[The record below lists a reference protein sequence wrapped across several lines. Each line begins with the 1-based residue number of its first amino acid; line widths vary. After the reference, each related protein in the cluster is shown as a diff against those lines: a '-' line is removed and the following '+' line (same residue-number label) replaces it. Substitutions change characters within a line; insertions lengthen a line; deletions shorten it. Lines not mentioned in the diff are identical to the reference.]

1 MNKTLFSQDL
11 AVTVVAMLSS
21 PATPRKTLT
30 LIAVCLGTFML
41 LVDVT
46 IVVVALP
53 SIRASLHTS
62 FSDVQWTIDAYS
74 LSLAAL
80 LLPTGSLADI
90 LGRRRMFALGLLV
103 FTIGSLLCGVAQSGL
118 MLIVCRATQGV
129 GGATVFATS
138 LALLAQTFH
147 GRERGVAFGVWGAV
161 AGVATA
167 LGPALGGL
175 LTTELSWRWIFFVN
189 LPVGVVAIVITLIGV
204 QEFRPPQAR
213 RLDVVGSGVFT
224 LGLVGLVYGLIESGR
239 ASWTATQVIVAL
251 AVAVVALAAFPFV
264 ERARREPMFDL
275 SLFRKPTFVGGSIAA
290 FGMNGSLFAVL
301 LYIVLYLQNAL
312 HYSAL
317 GAGVRLIVITGGSLL
332 TAIPAGRLSERIPVR
347 WLIAPGLALVGIG
360 LLLMRGIGPGTG
372 WTHLILGFAVAGA
385 GSGMVNPPLA
395 STAVGVVHPRDAG
408 MASGINTTFR
418 QIGIATSVAAL
429 GSIFASRLSGATP
442 ATLTAH
448 YATALNELLL
458 ICALLALVAAA
469 ATVLLVRQ
477 RDFVAHGAPAGS
489 GDGEPAAS
497 TEPGPERVPA
507 PSTEPDP
514 EHVPAASTEP
524 AAPGAAG

>member
-1 MNKTLFSQDL
+1 
-11 AVTVVAMLSS
+11 MLSS
-21 PATPRKTLT
+21 PSHPNKTLT

-53 SIRASLHTS
+53 SIRDSLHTS

-90 LGRRRMFALGLLV
+90 LGRRRVFALGLAI
-103 FTIGSLLCGVAQSGL
+103 FTLGSLLCGIAGSGL
-118 MLIVCRATQGV
+118 ELIIFRAAQGI

-147 GRERGVAFGVWGAV
+147 GPERGVAFGVWGAV

-189 LPVGVVAIVITLIGV
+189 LPFGVAAIVITLIGV
-204 QEFRPPQAR
+204 QEFRPPHAR
-213 RLDVVGSGVFT
+213 RIDLPGFGVFT
-224 LGLVGLVYGLIESGR
+224 LGLVGLVYGLIESSR
-239 ASWTATQVIVAL
+239 AGWGATQVVAAL
-251 AVAVVALAAFPFV
+251 VVAVVALTAFPFV
-264 ERARREPMFDL
+264 ERAQREPMFDFA
-275 SLFRKPTFVGGSIAA
+275 LFRKPTFVGGSIAA

-301 LYIVLYLQNAL
+301 LYIVLYLQNGL

-317 GAGVRLIVITGGSLL
+317 GTGVRLIVITGGSLI
-332 TAIPAGRLSERIPVR
+332 TAIPAGRLSEKVPVR
-347 WLIAPGLALVGIG
+347 WLIAPGLALVGVG
-360 LLLMRGIGPGTG
+360 LLLMRGIGPHTS
-372 WTHLILGFAVAGA
+372 WTHLILGFAIAGA

-395 STAVGVVHPRDAG
+395 STAVGVVEPRNAG

-429 GSIFASRLSGATP
+429 GSIFASKLKGAT
-442 ATLTAH
+442 ASTITAH
-448 YATALNELLL
+448 YASALDDLLL
-458 ICALLALVAAA
+458 IVAIVALVAAA
-469 ATVLLVRQ
+469 LSLVLIRSK
-477 RDFVAHGAPAGS
+477 DFVPHGPPPEGS
-489 GDGEPAAS
+489 LDAAKVAEEPAA
-497 TEPGPERVPA
+497 V
-507 PSTEPDP
+507 
-514 EHVPAASTEP
+514 V
-524 AAPGAAG
+524 